1 LAELP
6 EEDDVEDEAD
16 QEKDDE
22 DLGPGVNV
30 IKLYFFYF
38 ATNSGTE

>member
-16 QEKDDE
+16 QEEDDE
-22 DLGPGVNV
+22 DLGPGVSV
-30 IKLYFFYF
+30 IKLYFSYF